1 MKNAFPLFA
10 GISMMLIALSS
21 CQQIKPMDEATI
33 MMKADSIAQ
42 SKMAGIADS
51 LSIDCQ
57 AKSEAW
63 IKMKAD
69 SIYEAALANQ
79 K

>member
-10 GISMMLIALSS
+10 GISMMLFALSS
-21 CQQIKPMDEATI
+21 CQQVKPMDDATI
-33 MMKADSIAQ
+33 MMKADSISQ

-57 AKSEAW
+57 AKSSAW

-69 SIYEAALANQ
+69 SIYEAALATQ